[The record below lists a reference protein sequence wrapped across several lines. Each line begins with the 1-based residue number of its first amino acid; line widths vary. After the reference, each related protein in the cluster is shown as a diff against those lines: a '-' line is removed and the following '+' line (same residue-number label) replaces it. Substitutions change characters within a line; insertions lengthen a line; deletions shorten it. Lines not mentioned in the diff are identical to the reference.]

1 MDLVSNVSSIIMF
14 GEFSQIQSEHLGD
27 QGSTLPHLD
36 SVGGDPDQGVGMRVE
51 LLLQGDHHDVHRAF
65 LTLDIGGDLADVG
78 VVQGGVNLV
87 QDEEGSR
94 LVAVDGEE
102 EGEGRDGFLSS
113 GQVGHGLEP
122 LARSHAVV
130 VDSLQRKVTSFIYCK
145 ETEEDLTSRYG
156 SSGFSGP
163 RKA

>member
-102 EGEGRDGFLSS
+102 QGQGRDGFLSAR
-113 GQVGHGLEP
+113 QVGHRLESFT
-122 LARSHAVV
+122 RSHTVV
-130 VDSLQRKVTSFIYCK
+130 VDALNRMVISSVLRIVTG
-145 ETEEDLTSRYG
+145 DLTSRYG